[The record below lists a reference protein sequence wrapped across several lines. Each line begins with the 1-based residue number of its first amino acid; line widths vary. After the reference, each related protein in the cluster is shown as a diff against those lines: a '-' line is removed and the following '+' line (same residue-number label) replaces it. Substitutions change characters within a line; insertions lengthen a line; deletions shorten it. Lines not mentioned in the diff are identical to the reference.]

1 VWRGFVS
8 FVVFVVN
15 FDGFAA
21 LYLFGLQVKGLDL
34 KMNNVIIKKMK
45 TKDNVNAL
53 VTCFKEKKHNL
64 LQISGDDFDI
74 EETLTSIREDFDPKD
89 IETFFPDDAPEA
101 IKSLRMKTLFGGKLM
116 IFYDVDTLSASL
128 FKEIKD
134 SVKNPDRLSPN
145 FAVLIF
151 RDQKKMFKIED
162 SLMGKFKPIYNS
174 DIPAWI
180 RNFAGKI
187 GYRVSEEATNLL
199 CFRCGINRG
208 EIKKHIERIISLKDD
223 QDKSIEEEDL
233 KNIGFYRDD
242 TIFEISNS
250 ILDGNYND
258 ALRYLVEYSDNV
270 PVFHFINRDI
280 RCLLTVRASIDEGEN
295 TNESDLSRRLNM
307 HPYIFKKKYLP
318 AARRLS
324 YEVLEKNFERI
335 MDTEYQIK
343 NGWEELSMNFNFVS
357 QLQ

>member
-1 VWRGFVS
+1 LKDKKLIGSSCYIIFTI
-8 FVVFVVN
+8 
-15 FDGFAA
+15 
-21 LYLFGLQVKGLDL
+21 YLFVLQIKGLDL
-34 KMNNVIIKKMK
+34 EMNNVIIKKMK

-53 VTCFKEKKHNL
+53 VACFKEKKHNL

-74 EETLTSIREDFDPKD
+74 KETISSIKRDFDPKD
-89 IETFFPDDAPEA
+89 IEIFFPDDAAEA
-101 IKSLRMKTLFGGKLM
+101 IKSLSMKTLFGGKLM
-116 IFYDVDTLSASL
+116 IFYDVDALSASL
-128 FKEIKD
+128 FKEIKA
-134 SVKNPDRLSPN
+134 SVENSDRLSPN

-151 RDQKKMFKIED
+151 KDQKKMFKIEG
-162 SLMGKFKPIYNS
+162 SLVGKFKPIYDS

-180 RNFAGKI
+180 RNFAGKM
-187 GYRVSEEATNLL
+187 GYRVSKEAINLI
-199 CFRCGINRG
+199 CFRCGINRS
-208 EIKKHIERIISLKDD
+208 EIKKHIERIVSLKVD

-242 TIFEISNS
+242 TIFKISNS
-250 ILDGNYND
+250 ILDGNYNE

-295 TNESDLSRRLNM
+295 TNESGLSRRLNM

-324 YEVLEKNFERI
+324 YGILEKNFERI
-335 MDTEYQIK
+335 MDTEYRIK
-343 NGWEELSMNFNFVS
+343 NGWEEFSMNFNFVS